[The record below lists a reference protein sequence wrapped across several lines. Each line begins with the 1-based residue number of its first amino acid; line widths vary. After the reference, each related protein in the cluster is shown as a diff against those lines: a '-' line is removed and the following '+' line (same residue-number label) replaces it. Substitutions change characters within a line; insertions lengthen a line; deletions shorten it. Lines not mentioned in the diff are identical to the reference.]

1 MASDLMDFFI
11 PFKRIMR
18 FYESELSK
26 ELTGEEYSYGQWPY
40 IFMIGRHEG
49 SSIKD
54 LCVTCGLDKGNSTR
68 MISKLIESGH
78 VENRSD
84 RSRVYSLYLTETG
97 WAAYERASKM
107 LSDLCDKLFVN
118 LTDEEKET
126 MRSSLAKICLTLD
139 EDYIY

>member
-1 MASDLMDFFI
+1 MLLYFAEHNNLRYGFSLYLHYA
-11 PFKRIMR
+11 R
-18 FYESELSK
+18 FE
-26 ELTGEEYSYGQWPY
+26 
-40 IFMIGRHEG
+40 RC